1 MKGRT
6 WIWVG
11 ALVVAAVVG
20 FAARVVAAPNP
31 APSGPAK
38 LITVS
43 GTATVSTMPDE
54 ALVDFGVR
62 TQAGSSADALAA
74 NAAKMQSVLE
84 TLAAAGIEQKDI
96 KTIRAELNPQKV
108 DRGTKHER
116 TVYVAQNTVEVTIV
130 DLSKV
135 GSVIDAAVAAGADQ
149 VQDIRFQ
156 VSNPTDVHT
165 QALQEAVRGARAK
178 ADAMAAAAGARV
190 TGVVSIKEQGGEY
203 PQPYRAA
210 WGNESAVAAALTPI
224 VPPHEIETR
233 VTVTVV
239 WSLAV
244 V

>member
-1 MKGRT
+1 MKNRT

-20 FAARVVAAPNP
+20 FAARVVAAPNST
-31 APSGPAK
+31 PSGPAK

-54 ALVDFGVR
+54 VLVDFGVR

-74 NAAKMQSVLE
+74 NSVKMQSVLE
-84 TLAAAGIEQKDI
+84 ALADAGIEQKDI
-96 KTIRAELNPQKV
+96 ETVRMEVNQQKL
-108 DRGTKHER
+108 DRGTKHEQ
-116 TVYVAQNTVEVTIV
+116 TVYVAQNTVEVTIR
-130 DLSKV
+130 DLSGS

-165 QALQEAVRGARAK
+165 EALQEAVRGARAK

-190 TGVVSIKEQGGEY
+190 TGVVSIREQGNAY
-203 PQPYRAA
+203 PRSY
-210 WGNESAVAAALTPI
+210 NESAGMLALAAPTPV
-224 VPPHEIETR
+224 VPPHEIETS

-239 WSLAV
+239 WSLALT
-244 V
+244 

>member
-1 MKGRT
+1 MKNRT
-6 WIWVG
+6 WIWVA
-11 ALVVAAVVG
+11 ALVVAGIVG
-20 FAARVVAAPNP
+20 FAARVVAAPNTT
-31 APSGPAK
+31 PSGPAK

-43 GTATVSTMPDE
+43 GTATVSTTPDE
-54 ALVDFGVR
+54 VLVDFGVR

-74 NAAKMQSVLE
+74 NAAKMQSVL
-84 TLAAAGIEQKDI
+84 TALAGAGIEQKDI
-96 KTIRAELNPQKV
+96 QTVRMQVNQQKL
-108 DRGTKHER
+108 DRGTKNER
-116 TVYVAQNTVEVTIV
+116 TVYVAQNTVEVTIR
-130 DLSKV
+130 DLSNA

-165 QALQEAVRGARAK
+165 QALQEAVRGARTK

-190 TGVVSIKEQGGEY
+190 TGVVSIKEQGNEY
-203 PQPYRAA
+203 PRSY
-210 WGNESAVAAALTPI
+210 NESFGALALAAPTPI
-224 VPPHEIETR
+224 VPPHEIETS

>member
-31 APSGPAK
+31 TPSGPAK

-43 GTATVSTMPDE
+43 GTATVSTVPDE
-54 ALVDFGVR
+54 ALVDLGVR
-62 TQAGSSADALAA
+62 SEAETGDGAQQA

-84 TLAAAGIEQKDI
+84 ALAGVGVEQKDI
-96 KTIRAELNPQKV
+96 ETIRTSLNPQKL
-108 DRGTKHER
+108 GGGSKHEQ
-116 TVYVAQNTVEVTIV
+116 TVYVAQNTVEVTIRG
-130 DLSKV
+130 LSKA

-165 QALQEAVRGARAK
+165 LALQEAVRGARTK
-178 ADAMAAAAGARV
+178 ADAMATAAGARV
-190 TGVVSIKEQGGEY
+190 TGVVSIREQGNAY
-203 PQPYRAA
+203 PQSYNANWEAMAIP
-210 WGNESAVAAALTPI
+210 AALTPI

-244 V
+244 T

>member
-1 MKGRT
+1 MKNRT

-11 ALVVAAVVG
+11 ALVVAGVAG
-20 FAARVVAAPNP
+20 FAARVVAAPNTT
-31 APSGPAK
+31 PSGPAK

-43 GTATVSTMPDE
+43 GTATVSTAPDE
-54 ALVDFGVR
+54 VLVDFGVR

-74 NAAKMQSVLE
+74 TAAKMQSVLQA
-84 TLAAAGIEQKDI
+84 LAGEGIEQKDI
-96 KTIRAELNPQKV
+96 ETVRMQVNAQKL

-116 TVYVAQNTVEVTIV
+116 TVYVAQNTIEVTIV

-203 PQPYRAA
+203 PQPYRGAWDAMAIPAA
-210 WGNESAVAAALTPI
+210 FTPV